1 MPASPVASCILLNAQ
16 VVLPFAG
23 TSLTVTGGSFELPL
37 SDLDLALQPMDS
49 GGRPVR
55 CTHPGAKGQGT
66 IR

>member
-1 MPASPVASCILLNAQ
+1 

-55 CTHPGAKGQGT
+55 CTHPGAKGQGA